1 MLRRIKVNM
10 TLAEIV
16 KKGEKVIQM
25 MVDHEI

>member
-16 KKGEKVIQM
+16 SNGEKVIQM